1 MISPQAEVVTMML
14 VDIGDKV
21 HVTERRMFES
31 DVRRHFFGTVERV
44 DASAMRTTGYVYVYD
59 SSSSTYVRGK
69 ETRTRVLP
77 LASSGFTINI
87 APSDTNVDDVRYV
100 EQNGRLTMT
109 DGGSFAL
116 DINEFG
122 RLR

>member
-1 MISPQAEVVTMML
+1 ML

-21 HVTERRMFES
+21 HVIERRMFDS
-31 DVRRHFFGTVERV
+31 DVRRHFFGAVERV
-44 DASAMRTTGYVYVYD
+44 DASAMRITGYVYTYD

-69 ETRTRVLP
+69 ELRTRLIA
-77 LASSGFTINI
+77 LAATGFVINV
-87 APSDTNVDDVRYV
+87 APSETNVEDVRYV
-100 EQNGRLTMT
+100 EQDGRLTVT
-109 DGGSFAL
+109 DGGSFSL